1 MPQVCTTCVSPHVA
15 TIDALWATGTR
26 TRKSLAGEFGVGYQ
40 SLVRH
45 LRSHLGQV
53 APAPAQARAT
63 RVALRAA
70 TPVRATIS
78 AVETFEQ
85 AFGVAP
91 MPYQV
96 DVLTETSNMLL
107 LKGRQIGATQAMAA
121 AAIHCARSRDGALAA
136 VISPSLRQ
144 STEICTRARIGLW
157 QLGEKLRQDST
168 SLLRLENGSRII
180 SLPGSARGIRGY
192 PVDFLVLDEAAWI
205 DDETFTAA
213 RAMTAATGGRIVVQ
227 STPGS
232 PSGFFHSLAT
242 ETPDAWRRMVVR
254 SEEAATIDP
263 EFLARERRE
272 MTPALYAAE
281 YEAQFPSVESLV
293 GAIFHPSDIAR
304 LFGDE
309 EASCPQSLTA

>member
-1 MPQVCTTCVSPHVA
+1 MA
-15 TIDALWATGTR
+15 ATG
-26 TRKSLAGEFGVGYQ
+26 
-40 SLVRH
+40 
-45 LRSHLGQV
+45 
-53 APAPAQARAT
+53 RA
-63 RVALRAA
+63 
-70 TPVRATIS
+70 IID

-85 AFGVAP
+85 AFGVSP

-96 DVLTETSNMLL
+96 DVLTETRNTLL

-121 AAIHCARSRDGALAA
+121 AAIHCARSKEGSLAA

-232 PSGFFHSLAT
+232 PSGFFYDLAT
-242 ETPDAWRRMVVR
+242 ETPEAWRRLVVR
-254 SEEAATIDP
+254 SDEASTIDP

-272 MTPALYAAE
+272 MTAALFAQEYLAE
-281 YEAQFPSVESLV
+281 FASIESTV
-293 GAIFHPSDIAR
+293 GAIFHPDDIAR
-304 LFGDE
+304 LFGE
-309 EASCPQSLTA
+309 EAS